1 MIGMGGLYDSAVYS
15 AILTHTNELNIII
28 NPQTKTLSLYIL
40 LISAQNKNN
49 KEIIL
54 LNNSSAQNNN
64 NKQFQVYTKMDLQGV
79 STMTNLNARP

>member
-28 NPQTKTLSLYIL
+28 NPQKTLSL